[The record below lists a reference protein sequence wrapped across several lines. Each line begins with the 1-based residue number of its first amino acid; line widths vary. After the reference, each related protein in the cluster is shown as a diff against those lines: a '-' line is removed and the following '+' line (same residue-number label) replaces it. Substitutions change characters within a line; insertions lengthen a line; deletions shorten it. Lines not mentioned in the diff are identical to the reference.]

1 MNRLRNARLRMISN
15 VGPKKNKNAPPILAV
30 PPSGSRSAAQ
40 PTGLFARMNREE
52 EKEKRVGEGK
62 DHSQVVPWVP

>member
-1 MNRLRNARLRMISN
+1 MISN
-15 VGPKKNKNAPPILAV
+15 VGPKNNKNAPPILAV

-52 EKEKRVGEGK
+52 EKEKRVEEGK
-62 DHSQVVPWVP
+62 DHSLLLAPWVPLVQLDL